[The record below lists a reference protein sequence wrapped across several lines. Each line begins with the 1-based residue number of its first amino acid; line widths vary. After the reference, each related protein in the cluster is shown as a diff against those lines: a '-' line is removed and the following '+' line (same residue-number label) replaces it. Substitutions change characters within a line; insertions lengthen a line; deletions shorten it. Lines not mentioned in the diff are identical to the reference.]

1 MKKKRWI
8 FVLLA
13 LLAFR
18 LSAAEWQW
26 SVAVK
31 EMVSAETDGHLRAFL
46 WIPPTC
52 RQVKAVVMG
61 QHNMTEEPLF
71 EMPSF
76 RTELEKAGIA
86 LVWITPG
93 LDQQWNVSTG
103 VQTAFEAMMDELAD
117 VSGYTELKYVPIV
130 PLGHSAMATYPWN
143 FAAWNPER
151 TLAVVSFHGDA
162 PRTNL
167 CGYGRENLEWGR
179 NRNIDGIPG
188 LMIEGEYEWWEA
200 RVNPALA
207 FRMMYPES
215 CISFLCDAGRGHFDI
230 SEQTASY
237 IALFLKKSLDARYPS
252 AQPVDRPVKLKPVRV
267 KDGWLAERWRADG
280 RKRAK
285 PAPYALYRGDRHDA
299 FWYFDREM
307 AELTERRYKES
318 EGKKMQYLGV
328 VQHGKLLEYDPK
340 LHAGIV
346 MDFVPEADGL
356 TFHLKGVFTD
366 SLRSSFSD
374 DHASGEIHVDR
385 ICGPAEK
392 VNDTTFA
399 VRFYRMGM
407 YNKRRTNDIWLLAS
421 QKGDTHYK
429 SAVQQL
435 TMRIPYRNRAGRR
448 QHILFP
454 GLDDVEA
461 GTTAV
466 ELHAVSDC
474 GLPVYYYVKEG
485 PAEIVGG
492 KVMLSELPPRAK
504 YPVKV
509 TVVAWQYG
517 IGGKVATAEPVERS
531 FYINK

>member
-1 MKKKRWI
+1 MTEKLDKIVERYDFLTQEISKPEVIANNGEWKKLVKEHSGLTPI
-8 FVLLA
+8 VECYEQYKKASKACEDASLLA
-13 LLAFR
+13 
-18 LSAAEWQW
+18 
-26 SVAVK
+26 
-31 EMVSAETDGHLRAFL
+31 ET
-46 WIPPTC
+46 
-52 RQVKAVVMG
+52 
-61 QHNMTEEPLF
+61 
-71 EMPSF
+71 
-76 RTELEKAGIA
+76 
-86 LVWITPG
+86 
-93 LDQQWNVSTG
+93 
-103 VQTAFEAMMDELAD
+103 
-117 VSGYTELKYVPIV
+117 
-130 PLGHSAMATYPWN
+130 
-143 FAAWNPER
+143 
-151 TLAVVSFHGDA
+151 
-162 PRTNL
+162 
-167 CGYGRENLEWGR
+167 
-179 NRNIDGIPG
+179 
-188 LMIEGEYEWWEA
+188 
-200 RVNPALA
+200 
-207 FRMMYPES
+207 ES
-215 CISFLCDAGRGHFDI
+215 
-230 SEQTASY
+230 
-237 IALFLKKSLDARYPS
+237 
-252 AQPVDRPVKLKPVRV
+252 
-267 KDGWLAERWRADG
+267 
-280 RKRAK
+280 
-285 PAPYALYRGDRHDA
+285 
-299 FWYFDREM
+299 DREM

-531 FYINK
+531 FYIKK